1 MNPPVALTAEE
12 LERAAAEVIA
22 AAVASRRTL
31 ATAESLTGGMVGQT
45 LCTVP
50 GASAVFQGGVISYA
64 SSVKE
69 QVLGVDGELLNERG
83 SVDPQVAE
91 QMAAGAARVCDA
103 QVAVSTTGVAGPQP
117 HDGKPV
123 GCVYL
128 GVFSPRGVR
137 QIERHYTGDRAA
149 IRAQATWDALKL
161 LLEELQG

>member
-1 MNPPVALTAEE
+1 MNQAERVTLAD

-45 LCTVP
+45 LCAVP

-69 QVLGVDGELLNERG
+69 QVLGVEGELLAERG
-83 SVDPQVAE
+83 SVDPHVAE

-128 GVFSPRGVR
+128 GIFSPRGVR
-137 QIERHYTGDRAA
+137 QIERHYAGDRAA
-149 IRAQATWDALKL
+149 IRAQATLDALRL
-161 LLEELQG
+161 MVEEMQG